1 MRILKLLIVG
11 LLLAIPGLA
20 AADAGD
26 IPGASTWYLHVDLDE
41 MRSDE
46 VGKALYGWVD
56 EEIFS
61 EIDEETGVNLGEELN
76 KVTAY
81 SLEGQGPVFL
91 FEGNISQES
100 RDLVMTFIAAEGD
113 LQPMKSSGKSYYR
126 LAAESNEDG
135 EEDDRTVG
143 AGDIEFQIE
152 TLQEESWI
160 SLDLKNK
167 VIVTA
172 SEEQMKAML
181 ASGGKIKG
189 GGSQESRDLVMTFIA
204 AEGDLQPMKSSGKS
218 YYRLAAESNEDGEE
232 DDRTVGAGD
241 IEFQIETLQ
250 EESWISLD
258 LKNKVIVT
266 ASEEQMKAML
276 ASGGKINGGGNH
288 KGALLVLTAEKALLQ
303 AGMNS
308 SALGEDDD
316 GDSDWDSNILRNTE
330 QVAILVAAVAN
341 KLAIEIE
348 LITTEPEMA
357 ESLASVARG
366 LISLVSFDDS
376 MDDDA
381 IAVLRST
388 KVEAKGN
395 SLNLSLAI
403 DPSLVVATLGD

>member
-20 AADAGD
+20 VADAGD

-143 AGDIEFQIE
+143 TGNIEIQIE
-152 TLQEESWI
+152 ALE
-160 SLDLKNK
+160 
-167 VIVTA
+167 
-172 SEEQMKAML
+172 
-181 ASGGKIKG
+181 
-189 GGSQESRDLVMTFIA
+189 
-204 AEGDLQPMKSSGKS
+204 
-218 YYRLAAESNEDGEE
+218 
-232 DDRTVGAGD
+232 
-241 IEFQIETLQ
+241 

-403 DPSLVVATLGD
+403 DPSLVVATLRD

>member
-1 MRILKLLIVG
+1 MMRILKLLIMG

-26 IPGASTWYLHVDLDE
+26 IPGTSTWYLHVDLDE

-46 VGKALYGWVD
+46 VGQSLYGWMD

-61 EIDEETGVNLGEELN
+61 EIDEETGVNLGPELN

-81 SLEGQGPVFL
+81 SLEGEGPVFL

-126 LAAESNEDG
+126 LAAESDEDG

-143 AGDIEFQIE
+143 TGNIEIQIE
-152 TLQEESWI
+152 ALEEESWI

-167 VIVTA
+167 VIVT
-172 SEEQMKAML
+172 
-181 ASGGKIKG
+181 G
-189 GGSQESRDLVMTFIA
+189 
-204 AEGDLQPMKSSGKS
+204 
-218 YYRLAAESNEDGEE
+218 
-232 DDRTVGAGD
+232 
-241 IEFQIETLQ
+241 
-250 EESWISLD
+250 
-258 LKNKVIVT
+258 
-266 ASEEQMKAML
+266 SEEQMKAML
-276 ASGGKINGGGNH
+276 ASGGKINGGGSH

-308 SALGEDDD
+308 SALGEGDD

-381 IAVLRST
+381 IAVLQST

-403 DPSLVVATLGD
+403 DPSLVVATLRD

>member
-1 MRILKLLIVG
+1 MRILKLLIFG

-20 AADAGD
+20 SADAND

-46 VGKALYGWVD
+46 VGKSLYGWMD

-61 EIDEETGVNLGEELN
+61 EIAEETGVNPGEELDRL
-76 KVTAY
+76 TAY

-91 FEGNISQES
+91 FEGNISQKAK
-100 RDLVMTFIAAEGD
+100 DLVMIFIAAEGD
-113 LQPMKSSGKSYYR
+113 LQPLKSSGKSYYR
-126 LAAESNEDG
+126 VAAESDEDG
-135 EEDDRTVG
+135 EESEESNRHVG
-143 AGDIEFQIE
+143 GGNIEFQIE
-152 TLQEESWI
+152 ALAEESWI

-181 ASGGKIKG
+181 ANGGTIKG
-189 GGSQESRDLVMTFIA
+189 GRS
-204 AEGDLQPMKSSGKS
+204 
-218 YYRLAAESNEDGEE
+218 
-232 DDRTVGAGD
+232 
-241 IEFQIETLQ
+241 
-250 EESWISLD
+250 
-258 LKNKVIVT
+258 
-266 ASEEQMKAML
+266 
-276 ASGGKINGGGNH
+276 H

-330 QVAILVAAVAN
+330 QVAILVAAVAD

-348 LITTEPEMA
+348 LITTEPDMA
-357 ESLASVARG
+357 KSLASVARG

-381 IAVLRST
+381 IAVLQST
-388 KVEAKGN
+388 RVEAKGN
-395 SLNLSLAI
+395 SLSLSLAI
-403 DPSLVVATLGD
+403 DPRLLVETLSD

>member
-11 LLLAIPGLA
+11 LLLAIPGLV

-46 VGKALYGWVD
+46 VGKSLYGWMD

-126 LAAESNEDG
+126 LAAASNEDG

-143 AGDIEFQIE
+143 AGDIEFQIDALE
-152 TLQEESWI
+152 EESWI

-167 VIVTA
+167 VIVT
-172 SEEQMKAML
+172 SNEEQMKAML
-181 ASGGKIKG
+181 ANGGKIKG
-189 GGSQESRDLVMTFIA
+189 GRS
-204 AEGDLQPMKSSGKS
+204 
-218 YYRLAAESNEDGEE
+218 
-232 DDRTVGAGD
+232 
-241 IEFQIETLQ
+241 
-250 EESWISLD
+250 
-258 LKNKVIVT
+258 
-266 ASEEQMKAML
+266 
-276 ASGGKINGGGNH
+276 H

-308 SALGEDDD
+308 SALGGDDD
-316 GDSDWDSNILRNTE
+316 GNSDWDSNILRNTK
-330 QVAILVAAVAN
+330 QVAFLVASAAN
-341 KLAIEIE
+341 KLAIEVE
-348 LITTEPEMA
+348 LITAEPEMA

-366 LISLVSFDDS
+366 LISLVSFDDD
-376 MDDDA
+376 MDDEA
-381 IAVLRST
+381 VAVLRST

-395 SLNLSLAI
+395 SLSLSLAV
-403 DPSLVVATLGD
+403 DPSLVVSTLSE

>member
-46 VGKALYGWVD
+46 VGKSLYGWMD

-91 FEGNISQES
+91 FEGNVSQES
-100 RDLVMTFIAAEGD
+100 RDLVMTFIAANGD
-113 LQPMKSSGKSYYR
+113 LQPVKSSGKSYYR

-135 EEDDRTVG
+135 EEDDRAVG

-152 TLQEESWI
+152 ALEEESWI

-189 GGSQESRDLVMTFIA
+189 GG
-204 AEGDLQPMKSSGKS
+204 
-218 YYRLAAESNEDGEE
+218 
-232 DDRTVGAGD
+232 
-241 IEFQIETLQ
+241 
-250 EESWISLD
+250 
-258 LKNKVIVT
+258 
-266 ASEEQMKAML
+266 
-276 ASGGKINGGGNH
+276 NH
-288 KGALLVLTAEKALLQ
+288 KGALLILTAEKALLQ

-381 IAVLRST
+381 IAVLQST

-403 DPSLVVATLGD
+403 DPSLVVATLRD

>member
-1 MRILKLLIVG
+1 MMRISKLLIVG

-20 AADAGD
+20 TADASD
-26 IPGASTWYLHVDLDE
+26 IPGASTWYFHVDLDE

-46 VGKALYGWVD
+46 VGKSLYGWMD

-61 EIDEETGVNLGEELN
+61 EIAEDTGVKLGEELDR
-76 KVTAY
+76 VTAY
-81 SLEGQGPVFL
+81 SLEEQGPVFL
-91 FEGNISQES
+91 FEGNISQKS
-100 RDLVMTFIAAEGD
+100 KDLVMTFIAAEGD

-126 LAAESNEDG
+126 VAAESGEDG
-135 EEDDRTVG
+135 EESNRNVG
-143 AGDIEFQIE
+143 GGNIEFQIE
-152 TLQEESWI
+152 ALAEESWI

-167 VIVTA
+167 VILTS

-181 ASGGKIKG
+181 ADGGKIKG
-189 GGSQESRDLVMTFIA
+189 GRS
-204 AEGDLQPMKSSGKS
+204 
-218 YYRLAAESNEDGEE
+218 
-232 DDRTVGAGD
+232 
-241 IEFQIETLQ
+241 
-250 EESWISLD
+250 
-258 LKNKVIVT
+258 
-266 ASEEQMKAML
+266 
-276 ASGGKINGGGNH
+276 H

-308 SALGEDDD
+308 SALGADDD

-357 ESLASVARG
+357 QSLASVARG

-381 IAVLRST
+381 IAVLQST

-403 DPSLVVATLGD
+403 DPSVVVATLRD